1 MKTIQIYK
9 DRNENLYVKTGRKIG
24 FMVRIID
31 GTMHDG
37 TTMGDF
43 FLVKEIDTEA
53 LRQPD
58 VIKSVCDHPFA
69 SVMSKCNGEI
79 NHCLKCG
86 EHI

>member
-1 MKTIQIYK
+1 MTKEEFIKKWEFHSRLNWNHI
-9 DRNENLYVKTGRKIG
+9 DSNLKEELSNDYDAIAKI
-24 FMVRIID
+24 
-31 GTMHDG
+31 
-37 TTMGDF
+37 
-43 FLVKEIDTEA
+43 FL
-53 LRQPD
+53 QPD